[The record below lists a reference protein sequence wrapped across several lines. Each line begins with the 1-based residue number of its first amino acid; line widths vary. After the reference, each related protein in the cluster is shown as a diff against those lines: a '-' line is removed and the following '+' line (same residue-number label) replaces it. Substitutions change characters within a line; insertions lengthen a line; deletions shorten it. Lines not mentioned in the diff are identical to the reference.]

1 MGGSSPQH
9 PTPGAVLDYWIGPA
23 SHDHLAADR
32 LHKRWFIK
40 RAETDAFIK
49 RQFGTLLTALTNGL
63 ADDWANAGPR
73 QRLAAI
79 IVLDQFSRNIF
90 RGSPTSFQYDPLAL
104 RLSLDGL
111 ARGEQASLTEVE
123 QSFLFLP
130 LEHSELLAHQDL
142 CVAQFEALAR
152 DARPAFRPLC
162 ERSLDYAH
170 QHRDIIQRF
179 GRFPH
184 RNAILGR
191 ENTDEEVSYLSK
203 PGAGF

>member
-1 MGGSSPQH
+1 MTGL

-23 SHDHLAADR
+23 THDHLAADR

-49 RQFGTLLTALTNGL
+49 RNFGPTLNALADGL
-63 ADDWANAGPR
+63 ADEWAEAGPR

-79 IVLDQFSRNIF
+79 IVLDQFSRNIY
-90 RGSPTSFQYDPLAL
+90 RGTAEAFAF
-104 RLSLDGL
+104 DGL
-111 ARGEQASLTEVE
+111 ARRLAREGLELNTHADLTEVE
-123 QSFLFLP
+123 QSFFFLP
-130 LEHSELLAHQDL
+130 LEHSEAMADQDA
-142 CVAQFEALAR
+142 CVACFERLVEA
-152 DARPAFRPLC
+152 ARPAFRPLC
-162 ERSLDYAH
+162 ARSLDYAH

-191 ENTDEEVSYLSK
+191 TNTPDEDTYLAK

>member
-1 MGGSSPQH
+1 MVGL

-23 SHDHLAADR
+23 SHDHLAANR

-49 RQFGTLLTALTNGL
+49 QQFGPLLHALANGL
-63 ADDWANAGPR
+63 AQDWTAAGAR

-79 IVLDQFSRNIF
+79 IVLDQFSRNMF
-90 RGSPTSFQYDPLAL
+90 RGSAQSFQNDPLAL
-104 RLSLDGL
+104 EISLAGL
-111 ARGEQASLTEVE
+111 ALGDASALTEVE

-130 LEHSELLAHQDL
+130 LEHSEALAQQDL
-142 CVAQFEALAR
+142 CVEQFETLVR
-152 DARPAFRPLC
+152 TARPAFRPLI

-170 QHRDIIQRF
+170 QHRDLIRKY

-184 RNAILGR
+184 RNAILDR
-191 ENTDEEVSYLSK
+191 ENTEEEAAFLSQ